1 MDSALLESVFKTI
14 EDEGAFPLFFIF
26 TSSSYWYN
34 EEVKPLII
42 DSPERM
48 CAMDKKHAAELITKV
63 RETSPL
69 VHNITNTVV
78 TNYTANGLLAAG
90 ASPVMAYAREEA
102 ADMARIAGAVVLNI
116 GTLTKETVEA
126 MLLAGKAANEL
137 NTPVILD
144 PVGAGATPY
153 RTSTARRILKEVD
166 VQYLRGNAA
175 EIANVAGKTWSIK
188 GVDSIEGDGNR
199 EALARKAAKMFGCV
213 VIVTGEIDTISDGN
227 TSIRLGNGH
236 PILTKVTGTGCLLSS
251 LLGAFAA
258 VEPDPMLAAYGVL
271 AFYGVASEKAAY
283 LVGNRPGDFQI
294 ELLNQLSL
302 LSSKEIEESIQLIP
316 N

>member
-1 MDSALLESVFKTI
+1 
-14 EDEGAFPLFFIF
+14 
-26 TSSSYWYN
+26 
-34 EEVKPLII
+34 
-42 DSPERM
+42 
-48 CAMDKKHAAELITKV
+48 MDKKHVAELITKV
-63 RETSPL
+63 REASPL

-166 VQYLRGNAA
+166 VQFLRGNAA
-175 EIANVAGKTWSIK
+175 EIANIAGKTWSIK

-271 AFYGVASEKAAY
+271 AFYGVASEKAAH

-302 LSSKEIEESIQLIP
+302 LSSKEIEESIHLIP